1 MLQKFHIDF
10 RLVRISVSPGI
21 RMLKTT
27 LHYRNQN
34 TFNKWKWHHIMQ
46 EEPSQMSD
54 TSNYQSQIVLGL
66 IMLLK
71 INEHQNK
78 MTYRE
83 ASYFNP
89 AHTSETLINV
99 IFLCPSVCLPVC
111 LYIFCPW
118 VGFSLISLLVWT
130 ELKNITED
138 GIKSKSMLAFL
149 SHTNSAIHSKKNAL
163 HILWNLAKKN

>member
-1 MLQKFHIDF
+1 MEMAPHHARGTFTD
-10 RLVRISVSPGI
+10 VRYIQLPITNRV
-21 RMLKTT
+21 RT
-27 LHYRNQN
+27 
-34 TFNKWKWHHIMQ
+34 
-46 EEPSQMSD
+46 
-54 TSNYQSQIVLGL
+54 NYVV
-66 IMLLK
+66 LK

-118 VGFSLISLLVWT
+118 VGFSLISLLVWI
-130 ELKNITED
+130 ELIKITED

-149 SHTNSAIHSKKNAL
+149 
-163 HILWNLAKKN
+163 

>member
-1 MLQKFHIDF
+1 MEMAPHHARGTFTD
-10 RLVRISVSPGI
+10 VRYIQLPITNRV
-21 RMLKTT
+21 RT
-27 LHYRNQN
+27 
-34 TFNKWKWHHIMQ
+34 
-46 EEPSQMSD
+46 
-54 TSNYQSQIVLGL
+54 NYVV
-66 IMLLK
+66 LK

-111 LYIFCPW
+111 LYIFSPW

>member
-1 MLQKFHIDF
+1 MAPHHARGTFTD
-10 RLVRISVSPGI
+10 VRYIQLPITNRV
-21 RMLKTT
+21 RT
-27 LHYRNQN
+27 
-34 TFNKWKWHHIMQ
+34 
-46 EEPSQMSD
+46 
-54 TSNYQSQIVLGL
+54 NYVV
-66 IMLLK
+66 LK

-118 VGFSLISLLVWT
+118 VGFSLISLLAWI
-130 ELKNITED
+130 ELINITED
-138 GIKSKSMLAFL
+138 GIKSKFMLAFL
-149 SHTNSAIHSKKNAL
+149 SHTNTTIHSKKNAL
-163 HILWNLAKKN
+163 YILWNLAKKN